1 MSRLLVLL
9 LGVLLGAAGVGLLL
23 TQGYLPY
30 VPRGS
35 LPAPRDI
42 TSNAPAVR
50 SAPAD
55 AEATAPRTLSV
66 PPRPAPPTPASNIP
80 LATAVGPAAS
90 FEPVPLGPPGP
101 VNAATGLLVP
111 VAGVKVSQLVDTYTQ
126 SRGNGRLHDAI
137 DIMAARGTPVLAVA
151 DGRVVKLFTSV
162 RGGLTLYQFDN
173 EEKLE
178 YYYAHLDGYAPG
190 IVEGKLLKRG
200 ELLGFVGSTGDASP
214 DGPHLHFSISVL
226 GPEKNWWQST
236 AINPYPLLGGQ

>member
-1 MSRLLVLL
+1 V
-9 LGVLLGAAGVGLLL
+9 LLL

-30 VPRGS
+30 VHRDGA
-35 LPAPRDI
+35 APPPVAANPPGAI
-42 TSNAPAVR
+42 AP
-50 SAPAD
+50 SAD
-55 AEATAPRTLSV
+55 TNAPRTLAV
-66 PPRPAPPTPASNIP
+66 EAPAAAPTTAASAAAANPVAGVAPIGTAPTP
-80 LATAVGPAAS
+80 S

-101 VNAATGLLVP
+101 VPAPSGLLLP

-126 SRGNGRLHDAI
+126 SRGTGRLHDAI

-162 RGGLTLYQFDN
+162 RGGLTLYQFDT

-178 YYYAHLDGYAPG
+178 YYYAHLDAYAPG
-190 IVEGKLLKRG
+190 IVEGKMLKRG

-214 DGPHLHFSISVL
+214 DAPHLHFSISVL

-236 AINPYPLLGGQ
+236 PVNPYPLLGGQ